1 MIKVLNFRNLIYI
14 FNFLIFKN
22 FTSVKATTTTPVV
35 TTTTTPAP
43 ATTTTTSAPTTGDP
57 VTSGVVTGP
66 GTTIGETNNTTAE
79 ETSTSSVLASTT
91 EIYTEPVNATE
102 TQPYDNN
109 QTVPDTTTTG
119 YGETSATTGFTD
131 TLNPDFTWGE
141 WSGCTA
147 SCGGGKKYRYRRCN
161 NTEVSCD
168 GNDLIDN
175 LGFRNFTIGIND
187 TETTASPGT
196 TNAGTTYTT
205 TTEWFEENST
215 QPYEGS
221 GDYTDERP
229 PPEYEYGTD
238 CAVCNTQSCE
248 LILVD
253 QPECTCADGALSC
266 ASPDC
271 SGNKKCEITAWEN
284 GAGSEYRCVP
294 NDFGHCGC
302 YGDPHC
308 KEGFDNFCFKVQS
321 LNAKLSKSFDHL
333 SFFLRFSDPE
343 TS

>member
-1 MIKVLNFRNLIYI
+1 MIKIFDLRSLIY
-14 FNFLIFKN
+14 FWNFLILKN
-22 FTSVKATTTTPVV
+22 FTSVKAPTTT
-35 TTTTTPAP
+35 
-43 ATTTTTSAPTTGDP
+43 DP
-57 VTSGVVTGP
+57 VTTGAVTGP
-66 GTTIGETNNTTAE
+66 GTTVGETNNTTAE
-79 ETSTSSVLASTT
+79 ETSTSSVQGSTT
-91 EIYTEPVNATE
+91 EPYTEPVNATE

-175 LGFRNFTIGIND
+175 LEFRNFTIGIND
-187 TETTASPGT
+187 TETTAAPGT
-196 TNAGTTYTT
+196 TNWAGTT

-229 PPEYEYGTD
+229 PTEYEYGTD

-253 QPECTCADGALSC
+253 QPECSCADGALSC
-266 ASPDC
+266 ASSDC

-284 GAGSEYRCVP
+284 GAGSQYRCVP

-308 KEGFDNFCFKVQS
+308 KEGFDNF
-321 LNAKLSKSFDHL
+321 
-333 SFFLRFSDPE
+333 
-343 TS
+343 